1 MFENIRKYSKNLTSF
16 YFNVLLIWGGWGG
29 LLATEN
35 TEFFSHEVTK
45 ENWTQINTVDYG
57 NGCLLTGR
65 RRDIFDEELIEI
77 GTVHCPE
84 CNSKNVQSLD
94 L

>member
-35 TEFFSHEVTK
+35 TDFFIHEGTK
-45 ENWTQINTVDYG
+45 TQRRIGRRLTQINTD
-57 NGCLLTGR
+57 
-65 RRDIFDEELIEI
+65 
-77 GTVHCPE
+77 
-84 CNSKNVQSLD
+84 
-94 L
+94 